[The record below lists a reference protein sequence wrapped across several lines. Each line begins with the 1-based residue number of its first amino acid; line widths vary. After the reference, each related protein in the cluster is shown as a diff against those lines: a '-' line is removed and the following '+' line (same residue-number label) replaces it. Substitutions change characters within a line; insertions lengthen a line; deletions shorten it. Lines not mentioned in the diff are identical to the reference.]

1 MFYIP
6 DQIFLSFGCHGC
18 EEEEE
23 AVEWLRSLQRAV
35 FWLPEI
41 PGSSPG
47 VSAQGYSLSPR
58 VTPMAV

>member
-1 MFYIP
+1 MA
-6 DQIFLSFGCHGC
+6 
-18 EEEEE
+18 EEPTEGSVL
-23 AVEWLRSLQRAV
+23 A
-35 FWLPEI
+35 PEI